1 MLIVSRGTFSQREYK
16 KSFLADREIVNQPP
30 SLQIS
35 QFFDTRITTV
45 TIMYTGKDIAIN
57 DSIIQISVLY
67 HYFMENSLYLNLCSI
82 DFVHNF

>member
-1 MLIVSRGTFSQREYK
+1 
-16 KSFLADREIVNQPP
+16 
-30 SLQIS
+30 
-35 QFFDTRITTV
+35 
-45 TIMYTGKDIAIN
+45 MYTGKNIAIN